1 MIQSVPMH
9 SLLITPKLAAVVLLL
24 VVPAVVFAPPHV
36 LIACRADA
44 PGNVD
49 PCQLPIAEQI
59 AVAHSGCHCAAL
71 PLSFSVWQVI
81 LTLIAVLPLIRARF
95 LVTALPPVDP
105 PPRLSL

>member
-1 MIQSVPMH
+1 MH

-24 VVPAVVFAPPHV
+24 VVLAVVFAPPHV

-49 PCQLPIAEQI
+49 PCQMPIAEQI
-59 AVAHSGCHCAAL
+59 AFGHASCPCAAL
-71 PLSFSVWQVI
+71 PPLFSVWQLV